1 MIAMDE
7 YSNIPRHILM
17 RIKILFWKPYPLSNI
32 DEKKIGK
39 SLEIGRKKEGKKGKV
54 ERIIEYSATC
64 YNANRN
70 SSLKTFSTCTNI
82 DEKQSINP

>member
-39 SLEIGRKKEGKKGKV
+39 SLEIGRKKEKNNGNGGV
-54 ERIIEYSATC
+54 NVRIF
-64 YNANRN
+64 
-70 SSLKTFSTCTNI
+70 LDMF
-82 DEKQSINP
+82 